1 MSRTHRIRVI
11 GSTSLALSLLLATG
25 CGTSGPGGGDTMQVW
40 ALEDALVN
48 EIVERG
54 IEAHNDAQDVPA
66 ELVTFVNDA
75 YKQRLQVALGS
86 PNAPDVFFNW
96 GGGNL
101 AQYVRQDQVLD
112 LSQVLE
118 DNPEFR
124 DSFLPS
130 VLDVAAVDGS
140 YYGIPLLGVQPV
152 VMYYNKPVLAEAGL
166 EPPETLDDLYEAI
179 DVLQEDG
186 VTPVVLPGAQGWTL
200 LMWFSYLV
208 DRVGGPDVFQAI
220 VDGEEGAWEDPAV
233 LEALELCQDLV
244 DRGAFGNNF
253 TSVDYDNGSASALL
267 ANGDSAM
274 FLMGSWEISRQLEDS
289 PQFVE
294 NDELGFTSFPVV
306 EGGAGEPDAIVG
318 NPSNYFSV
326 NSDSQ
331 HTEAA
336 VDFLIETLA
345 SDEYVSGL
353 IDVGQVP
360 PIEGIEDQLQDS
372 DHAEFAVFTH
382 GLVSEAPTFTQSWD
396 QALDPAAAEAMLTN
410 LQLIF
415 IGDLTPEEFGAAME
429 QTR

>member
-11 GSTSLALSLLLATG
+11 GSSSLALSLLLATG
-25 CGTSGPGGGDTMQVW
+25 CGTSGPGGGDTLQVW

-101 AQYVRQDQVLD
+101 AQYTQQDQVLD
-112 LSQVLE
+112 LTQTLE

-130 VLDVAAVDGS
+130 VLDVAEIDGS
-140 YYGIPLLGVQPV
+140 YYGVPLLGVQPV

-166 EPPETLDDLYEAI
+166 EPPETFEDLYEAI
-179 DVLQEDG
+179 DVLQEEG
-186 VTPVVLPGAQGWTL
+186 VTPIVLPGAQGWTQ
-200 LMWFSYLV
+200 LMWFSYMV

-220 VDGEEGAWEDPAV
+220 VDGEEGAWEAPAV

-294 NDELGFTSFPVV
+294 NDELGFTSFPVL
-306 EGGAGEPDAIVG
+306 EGGAGEPNAIVG

-336 VDFLIETLA
+336 IDFLVETLA
-345 SDEYVSGL
+345 SDEYVSDL

-360 PIEGIEDQLQDS
+360 PIEGIEDQLQES
-372 DHAEFAVFTH
+372 DHAEFATFTH
-382 GLVSEAPTFTQSWD
+382 GLVSDAPTFTQSWD

-415 IGDLTPEEFGAAME
+415 LGDLTPEEFAQAME

>member
-11 GSTSLALSLLLATG
+11 GSSSLALSLLLATG
-25 CGTSGPGGGDTMQVW
+25 CGTSGPGGGDTLQVW

-54 IEAHNDAQDVPA
+54 IEAHNEAQDVPA

-101 AQYVRQDQVLD
+101 AQYTQQDQVLD
-112 LSQVLE
+112 LTQTLE

-130 VLDVAAVDGS
+130 VLDVAEIDGS
-140 YYGIPLLGVQPV
+140 YYGVPLLGVQPV

-166 EPPETLDDLYEAI
+166 EPPETFEDLYEAI
-179 DVLQEDG
+179 DVLQEEG
-186 VTPVVLPGAQGWTL
+186 VTPIVLPGAQGWTQ
-200 LMWFSYLV
+200 LMWFSYMV

-220 VDGEEGAWEDPAV
+220 VDGEEGAWEAPAV

-294 NDELGFTSFPVV
+294 NDELGFTSFPVL
-306 EGGAGEPDAIVG
+306 EGGAGEPNAIVG

-336 VDFLIETLA
+336 IDFLVETLA
-345 SDEYVSGL
+345 SDEYVSDL

-360 PIEGIEDQLQDS
+360 PIEGIEDQLQES
-372 DHAEFAVFTH
+372 DHAEFATFTH
-382 GLVSEAPTFTQSWD
+382 GLVSDAPTFTQSWD

-415 IGDLTPEEFGAAME
+415 LGDLTPEEFAQAME

>member
-11 GSTSLALSLLLATG
+11 GSTSLALSLVLATG

-54 IEAHNDAQDVPA
+54 IDAHNDAQDVPA

-101 AQYVRQDQVLD
+101 AQYTAQDQVLD
-112 LSQVLE
+112 LTQALE

-130 VLDVAAVDGS
+130 VLDVAEIDGS
-140 YYGIPLLGVQPV
+140 YYGVPLLGVQPV

-166 EPPETLDDLYEAI
+166 EPPETFEDLYEAI
-179 DVLQEDG
+179 DVLQEEG
-186 VTPVVLPGAQGWTL
+186 VTPIVLPGAQGWTQ

-233 LEALELCQDLV
+233 LEALEMCQDLV

-294 NDELGFTSFPVV
+294 NDELGFTSFPVL
-306 EGGAGEPDAIVG
+306 EGGAGEPNAIVG

-336 VDFLIETLA
+336 IDFLVETLA
-345 SDEYVSGL
+345 SDEYVSDL

-360 PIEGIEDQLQDS
+360 PVEGIEDQLQES
-372 DHAEFAVFTH
+372 DHAEFATFTH
-382 GLVSEAPTFTQSWD
+382 GLVSDASTFTQSWD
-396 QALDPAAAEAMLTN
+396 QALDPSAAEAMLTN

-415 IGDLTPEEFGAAME
+415 ISDITPEEFAEAME

>member
-25 CGTSGPGGGDTMQVW
+25 CGTSGPGGGDAMQVW
-40 ALEDALVN
+40 ALEDAAVN
-48 EIVERG
+48 EIVEQR
-54 IEAHNDAQDVPA
+54 IEAFNGSQDVEA

-101 AQYVRQDQVLD
+101 AQYTQQDQVFD
-112 LSQVLE
+112 LSQALE

-124 DSFLPS
+124 DAFLPS
-130 VLDVAAVDGS
+130 VLDVAAIDGS
-140 YYGIPLLGVQPV
+140 YYGVPLLGVQPV
-152 VMYYNKPVLAEAGL
+152 VMYYNKPVLEEAGL
-166 EPPETLDDLYEAI
+166 EPPETFDDLYEAI

-186 VTPVVLPGAQGWTL
+186 VTPIVLPGAQGWTL

-220 VDGEEGAWEDPAV
+220 VDGEEGSWEDPAV

-253 TSVDYDNGSASALL
+253 TSIDYDNGSASALL

-274 FLMGSWEISRQLEDS
+274 FLMGSWDISRQMEDS

-318 NPSNYFSV
+318 NPSNYFSI
-326 NSDSQ
+326 NSDSER
-331 HTEAA
+331 TEAA
-336 VDFLIETLA
+336 VDFLVETLA
-345 SDEYVSGL
+345 SDEYVSDL

-360 PIEGIEDQLQDS
+360 PIEGIEDQLPES
-372 DHAEFAVFTH
+372 DHAEFATFTH
-382 GLVSEAPTFTQSWD
+382 GLVSDAPTFAQSWD
-396 QALDPAAAEAMLTN
+396 QALDPAVAEAMLTN

-415 IGDLTPEEFGAAME
+415 IGDITPEEFGQAME

>member
-54 IEAHNDAQDVPA
+54 IETHNDAHEVPA

-101 AQYVRQDQVLD
+101 SQYTQQDQVLD
-112 LSQVLE
+112 LTQTLE

-130 VLDVAAVDGS
+130 VLDVAEIDGS
-140 YYGIPLLGVQPV
+140 YYGVPLLGVQPV

-166 EPPETLDDLYEAI
+166 EPPETFEDLYEAI

-186 VTPVVLPGAQGWTL
+186 VTPIVLPGAQGWTQ

-220 VDGEEGAWEDPAV
+220 VDGEEGSWEDPAV

-306 EGGAGEPDAIVG
+306 EGGAGEPNAIVG

-331 HTEAA
+331 HTDAA
-336 VDFLIETLA
+336 IDFLVETLA
-345 SDEYVSGL
+345 SDEYVSDL

-360 PIEGIEDQLQDS
+360 PIEGIEDQLQES
-372 DHAEFAVFTH
+372 DHAEFATFTH
-382 GLVSEAPTFTQSWD
+382 GLVSDAPTFTQSWD

-410 LQLIF
+410 LQLVF
-415 IGDLTPEEFGAAME
+415 LGDLTPEEFGAAME